1 LCFIRKNLFTDV
13 FNITTQCIFTT
24 VFACFTTVEHRMATS
39 PLKSRG
45 MMANRLDGI
54 DRGLMERINDWTAP
68 VWIRVWMLAASRL
81 GDGWLWWSIGFAI
94 LLAGGRH
101 RYEVLVA
108 GGVAVGVAQGVGRL
122 LKIAVSRERPGV
134 ARTHV
139 WARVPPPDPYSFPS
153 AHTMTAF
160 AFTLAVGLGIPEL
173 LWWLL
178 FAAGSVAASR
188 VVLGLH
194 YVSDVV
200 VGGVL
205 GAGIGWA
212 AHLWL

>member
-1 LCFIRKNLFTDV
+1 
-13 FNITTQCIFTT
+13 
-24 VFACFTTVEHRMATS
+24 
-39 PLKSRG
+39 
-45 MMANRLDGI
+45 MANRLEGI
-54 DRGLMERINDWTAP
+54 DRGLTDWINAWAAP
-68 VWIRVWMLAASRL
+68 AWGRVWMLVASRL
-81 GDGWLWWSIGFAI
+81 GNGWLWWTRGFVI
-94 LLAGGRH
+94 LLDGGRQ
-101 RYEVLVA
+101 RYRVLVA
-108 GGVAVGVAQGVGRL
+108 GGVAVGVAQGIGRL
-122 LKIAVSRERPGV
+122 LKIAVSRERPCE

-160 AFTLAVGLGIPEL
+160 AFTLAVGLEIPEL

-178 FAAGSVAASR
+178 FAAFSVAASR

-200 VGGVL
+200 AGGVL

-212 AHLWL
+212 AHSWL